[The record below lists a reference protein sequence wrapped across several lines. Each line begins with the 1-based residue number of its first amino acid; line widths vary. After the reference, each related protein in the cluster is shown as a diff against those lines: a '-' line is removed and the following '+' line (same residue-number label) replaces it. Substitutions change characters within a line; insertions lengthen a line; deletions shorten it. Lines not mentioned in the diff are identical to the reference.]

1 MWGER
6 TLLNKKIIAFA
17 GIFPVVLTLDLI
29 TKSWA
34 LDALRGGG
42 GPRELFGGLVPLTL
56 AFNRGAAFGITLG
69 SDPRWFFI
77 PVTVIA
83 LMLLIGLFVQAD
95 RGDLLRII
103 SISLI
108 VSGAVG
114 NLYDRVRWDVGV
126 VDFIGPVNLGFML
139 WPIFNVA
146 DMAISVGAVCLA
158 ISFAFEERRER
169 AAAGASDHSPG
180 SPTEETA

>member
-1 MWGER
+1 M
-6 TLLNKKIIAFA
+6 NKKIIAFA
-17 GIFPVVLTLDLI
+17 GIFPVILTLDLI
-29 TKSWA
+29 TKRWA

-42 GPRELFGGLVPLTL
+42 GPSDLFGGLIPLTL

-69 SDPRWFFI
+69 NDPRWFFI

-83 LMLLIGLFVQAD
+83 LMLLIGLLVQAD

-126 VDFIGPVNLGFML
+126 VDFLGPVNLGFML
-139 WPIFNVA
+139 WPIFNIA

-169 AAAGASDHSPG
+169 AAATVH
-180 SPTEETA
+180 